1 MHGHGK
7 AHDGGEEVRHGL
19 YSEGAAAGLGE
30 ALGDRQSQAG
40 AAIRAALVTPHKPG
54 GEVHTFRQLIAG
66 GIANGGDCRLVGGFQ
81 REVDAAPRQ
90 AVIEG
95 ILKEILEHPVQAR
108 TVGRDLY
115 GLHQVGM
122 QSSSSLQIARYF

>member
-81 REVDAAPRQ
+81 REVS
-90 AVIEG
+90 ISFC
-95 ILKEILEHPVQAR
+95 ILAYLN
-108 TVGRDLY
+108 Y
-115 GLHQVGM
+115 
-122 QSSSSLQIARYF
+122 LQWAEFWT